1 MVRQSTILPKKTVSD
16 DKSEL
21 TLVSKFSPA
30 GDQEG
35 AIRGLVE
42 GLNDGLAHQTLL
54 GVTGSGK
61 TFTIANVIQET
72 QRPAIVLAPNKTL
85 AAQLYGEMREFFPHN
100 SVEYFVSYYDYFQ
113 PEAYIPSSDTYIE
126 KDARINERI
135 DLLRNAATASLLTRR
150 DVIVVASVSCIYGLG
165 DPETYQGLALKLV
178 EGATVK
184 REELVRGLVRT
195 QHTRAEVEI
204 RPGTFRLRG
213 PAIEIWPIHEQERV
227 LRVELDGDRIDALL
241 YVDPLTGEIVEEPRS
256 VAVYPVGHYV
266 QPEDKIPEGI
276 VTIRAEMDTHLRA
289 MRKAGKGI
297 EAERLERRTLSDLE
311 DLEELG
317 HCGGIENYSRHFDGR
332 TAGQPPFTLI
342 NYFPKD
348 FLCILDES
356 HVTLPQVYAMSKGD
370 SARKQNL
377 VDYGFRLP
385 SAIDNR
391 PLQEM
396 EFEPLLGRVLYV
408 SATPGDRERRLA
420 PGSPVE
426 QIVRPTGLLD
436 PICEVRPAIGQ
447 VENALASILPVVDKG
462 DRVLVTTLTKRS
474 AEDLTEFLQEN
485 HVRARYLH
493 SDIETLE
500 RSELLRDLR
509 LGVYDVLVG
518 INLLREGLDLP
529 EVSLVL
535 VLDAD
540 REGFLRS
547 TTSLIQTCGRA
558 ARNVD
563 GKVVFYADKM
573 TKSLTATLEEGDRRR
588 AIQHAYNLEHGIIPQ
603 TIRKKIQD
611 SLATLLSGDK
621 KTASVADGIDPA
633 TIEKRLGQLQR
644 EMLQAASALDFETA
658 LQLRD
663 EVRRLEMARLEI
675 GE

>member
-1 MVRQSTILPKKTVSD
+1 MVTSSFQ
-16 DKSEL
+16 
-21 TLVSKFSPA
+21 LVTEFSPK
-30 GDQEG
+30 GDQPQ
-35 AIRGLVE
+35 AIQA
-42 GLNDGLAHQTLL
+42 LAENFQHPHARQILL

-61 TFTIANVIQET
+61 TFTAANLIQKLQVPT
-72 QRPAIVLAPNKTL
+72 LVLAPNKTL
-85 AAQLYGEMREFFPHN
+85 ASQLYAEFLELFPN
-100 SVEYFVSYYDYFQ
+100 NAVEYFVSYYDYFQ

-135 DLLRNAATASLLTRR
+135 DLLRNAATASLLSRR

-165 DPETYQGLALKLV
+165 DPETYKGLALNLV
-178 EGATVK
+178 EGASVK

-204 RPGTFRLRG
+204 RPGSFRLRG
-213 PAIEIWPIHEQERV
+213 PAVEIWPIHEQERV

-241 YVDPLTGEIVEEPRS
+241 YVDPLTGEIVEEPAS
-256 VAVYPVGHYV
+256 VSVYPVGHYV

-276 VTIRAEMDTHLRA
+276 VTIRREMDQHLRE
-289 MRKAGKGI
+289 MRKAGKEI

-317 HCGGIENYSRHFDGR
+317 HCGGIENYSRHFEGR
-332 TAGQPPFTLI
+332 AAGQPPFTLI

-391 PLQEM
+391 PLGEM
-396 EFEPLLGRVLYV
+396 EFEPLLSRVLYV
-408 SATPGDRERRLA
+408 SATPGEREKRLA
-420 PGSPVE
+420 PADPVE

-436 PICEVRPAIGQ
+436 PTCEVRPAVGQ
-447 VENALASILPVVDKG
+447 VENALASILPVVEMG

-493 SDIETLE
+493 SDIDTLE

-558 ARNVD
+558 ARNVN

-573 TKSLTATLEEGDRRR
+573 TKSLKATLEEGDRRR
-588 AIQHAYNLEHGIIPQ
+588 AIQHAYNQKHGIIPQ
-603 TIRKKIQD
+603 TIRKKIQG

-621 KTASVADGIDPA
+621 ETETVADGIDAA
-633 TIEKRLGQLQR
+633 TIEKRLGELQR

-658 LQLRD
+658 IHLRD

-675 GE
+675 GT

>member
-1 MVRQSTILPKKTVSD
+1 MTSSFQ
-16 DKSEL
+16 
-21 TLVSKFSPA
+21 LVTEFSPK
-30 GDQEG
+30 GDQPQ
-35 AIRGLVE
+35 AIE
-42 GLNDGLAHQTLL
+42 ALADAFQHPHAREILL

-61 TFTIANVIQET
+61 TFTAAHLIQKLQVPT
-72 QRPAIVLAPNKTL
+72 LVLAPNKTL
-85 AAQLYGEMREFFPHN
+85 ASQLYGEFLELFPN
-100 SVEYFVSYYDYFQ
+100 NAVEYFVSYYDYFQ

>member
-1 MVRQSTILPKKTVSD
+1 M
-16 DKSEL
+16 
-21 TLVSKFSPA
+21 
-30 GDQEG
+30 
-35 AIRGLVE
+35 
-42 GLNDGLAHQTLL
+42 
-54 GVTGSGK
+54 TGSGK
-61 TFTIANVIQET
+61 TFTAANLIQKLQVPT
-72 QRPAIVLAPNKTL
+72 LVLAPNKTL
-85 AAQLYGEMREFFPHN
+85 ASQLYAEFLELFPN
-100 SVEYFVSYYDYFQ
+100 NAVEYFVSYYDYFQ

-135 DLLRNAATASLLTRR
+135 DLLRNAATASLLSRR

-165 DPETYQGLALKLV
+165 DPETYKGLALNLV
-178 EGATVK
+178 EGASVK

-195 QHTRAEVEI
+195 QHTRAEAEI
-204 RPGTFRLRG
+204 RPGSFRLRG
-213 PAIEIWPIHEQERV
+213 PAVEIWPIHEQERV

-241 YVDPLTGEIVEEPRS
+241 YVDPLTGEIVEEPAS
-256 VAVYPVGHYV
+256 VSVYPVGHYV

-276 VTIRAEMDTHLRA
+276 VTIRREMDQHLRE
-289 MRKAGKGI
+289 MRKAGKEI

-317 HCGGIENYSRHFDGR
+317 HCGGIENYSRHFEGR
-332 TAGQPPFTLI
+332 AAGQPPFTLI

-391 PLQEM
+391 PLGEM
-396 EFEPLLGRVLYV
+396 EFEPLLSRVLYV
-408 SATPGDRERRLA
+408 SATPGEREKRLA
-420 PGSPVE
+420 PADPVE

-436 PICEVRPAIGQ
+436 PTCEVRPAVGQ
-447 VENALASILPVVDKG
+447 VENALASILPVVEMG

-493 SDIETLE
+493 SDIDTLE

-558 ARNVD
+558 ARNVN

-573 TKSLTATLEEGDRRR
+573 TKSLKATLEEGDRRR
-588 AIQHAYNLEHGIIPQ
+588 AIQHAYNQKHGIIPQ
-603 TIRKKIQD
+603 TIRKKIQG

-621 KTASVADGIDPA
+621 ETETVADGIDAA
-633 TIEKRLGQLQR
+633 TIEKRLGELQR

-658 LQLRD
+658 IHLRD

-675 GE
+675 GT

>member
-1 MVRQSTILPKKTVSD
+1 MVTSSFQ
-16 DKSEL
+16 
-21 TLVSKFSPA
+21 LVTEFSPK
-30 GDQEG
+30 GDQPQ
-35 AIRGLVE
+35 AIQA
-42 GLNDGLAHQTLL
+42 LAENFQHPHARQILL

-61 TFTIANVIQET
+61 TFTAANLIQKLQVPT
-72 QRPAIVLAPNKTL
+72 LVLAPNKTL
-85 AAQLYGEMREFFPHN
+85 ASQLYAEFLELFPN
-100 SVEYFVSYYDYFQ
+100 NAVEYFVSYYDYFQ

-135 DLLRNAATASLLTRR
+135 DLLRNAATASLLSRR

-165 DPETYQGLALKLV
+165 DPETYKGLALNLV
-178 EGATVK
+178 EGASVK

-195 QHTRAEVEI
+195 QHTRAEAEI
-204 RPGTFRLRG
+204 RPGSFRLRG
-213 PAIEIWPIHEQERV
+213 PAVEIWPIHEQERV

-241 YVDPLTGEIVEEPRS
+241 YVDPLTGEIVEEPAS
-256 VAVYPVGHYV
+256 VSVYPVGHYV

-276 VTIRAEMDTHLRA
+276 VTIRREMDQHLRE
-289 MRKAGKGI
+289 MRKAGKEI

-317 HCGGIENYSRHFDGR
+317 HCGGIENYSRHFEGR
-332 TAGQPPFTLI
+332 AAGQPPFTLI

-391 PLQEM
+391 PLGEM
-396 EFEPLLGRVLYV
+396 EFEPLLSRVLYV
-408 SATPGDRERRLA
+408 SATPGEREKRLA
-420 PGSPVE
+420 PADPVE

-436 PICEVRPAIGQ
+436 PTCEVRPAVGQ
-447 VENALASILPVVDKG
+447 VENALASILPVVEMG

-493 SDIETLE
+493 SDIDTLE

-558 ARNVD
+558 ARNVN

-573 TKSLTATLEEGDRRR
+573 TKSLKATLEEGDRRR
-588 AIQHAYNLEHGIIPQ
+588 AIQHAYNQKHGIIPQ
-603 TIRKKIQD
+603 TIRKKIQG

-621 KTASVADGIDPA
+621 ETETVADGIDAA
-633 TIEKRLGQLQR
+633 TIEKRLGELQR

-658 LQLRD
+658 IHLRD

-675 GE
+675 GT

>member
-1 MVRQSTILPKKTVSD
+1 MVTSSFQ
-16 DKSEL
+16 
-21 TLVSKFSPA
+21 LVTDFSPK
-30 GDQEG
+30 GDQPQ
-35 AIRGLVE
+35 AIEALG
-42 GLNDGLAHQTLL
+42 DAFQQAHARRILL

-61 TFTIANVIQET
+61 TFTAAHLIQKLQVPT
-72 QRPAIVLAPNKTL
+72 LILAPNKTL
-85 AAQLYGEMREFFPHN
+85 ASQLYAEFLELFPHN

-126 KDARINERI
+126 KDARINDRI
-135 DLLRNAATASLLTRR
+135 DLLRNAATASLLSRR

-178 EGATVK
+178 EGASVK

-195 QHTRAEVEI
+195 QHARAEVELK
-204 RPGTFRLRG
+204 PGSFRLRG
-213 PAIEIWPIHEQERV
+213 PAVEIWPIHEQERV

-241 YVDPLTGEIVEEPRS
+241 YVDPLTGEILEEPSS
-256 VAVYPVGHYV
+256 VSVYPVGHYV
-266 QPEDKIPEGI
+266 QPEDKIPEGM
-276 VTIRAEMDTHLRA
+276 VTIRREMDSHLRQ
-289 MRKAGKGI
+289 MRKAGQEM

-317 HCGGIENYSRHFDGR
+317 HCGGIENYSRHFEGR
-332 TAGQPPFTLI
+332 AAGQPPFTLI

-356 HVTLPQVYAMSKGD
+356 HVSLPQVYAMSKGD

-396 EFEPLLGRVLYV
+396 EFESLLSRVLYV
-408 SATPGDRERRLA
+408 SATPGERERRLA
-420 PGSPVE
+420 PEPPVE

-436 PICEVRPAIGQ
+436 PICEVRPAVGQ
-447 VENALASILPVVDKG
+447 VEDALASILPTVAKG

-493 SDIETLE
+493 ADIDTLE

-563 GKVVFYADKM
+563 GKVVLYADKM
-573 TKSLTATLEEGDRRR
+573 TKSLHATLQESDRRR
-588 AIQHAYNLEHGIIPQ
+588 KIQCAYNQEHGIIPQ
-603 TIRKKIQD
+603 TIRKKIQG
-611 SLATLLSGDK
+611 SLATLLSGDSQTE
-621 KTASVADGIDPA
+621 TAGESLTESAI
-633 TIEKRLGQLQR
+633 TQRLAELQR
-644 EMLQAASALDFETA
+644 EMLRAASALDFETA
-658 LQLRD
+658 IHLRD
-663 EVRRLEMARLEI
+663 EVRRLEMARLEL
-675 GE
+675 GK